1 MKKAAC
7 FAVLLMLVI
16 LLGGCRFEERP
27 LPTKA
32 KAQELFQAHFDEIDA
47 AAALL
52 WSHYAELDALVL
64 EGDYRLHVFSHGW
77 SKDDWRYART
87 SLTEGEKDQIFA
99 AWSLLDENG
108 CSITYHMSDPILAPT
123 LALHCGYDETG
134 RSFAFYYIRP
144 VEDADDGIS
153 PEETVQRRLH
163 SLGVWNP
170 NTFLDWSP
178 LEAEYWYQGTK
189 AHILFPQE

>member
-52 WSHYAELDALVL
+52 
-64 EGDYRLHVFSHGW
+64 
-77 SKDDWRYART
+77 
-87 SLTEGEKDQIFA
+87 
-99 AWSLLDENG
+99 
-108 CSITYHMSDPILAPT
+108 
-123 LALHCGYDETG
+123 
-134 RSFAFYYIRP
+134 
-144 VEDADDGIS
+144 
-153 PEETVQRRLH
+153 
-163 SLGVWNP
+163 
-170 NTFLDWSP
+170 
-178 LEAEYWYQGTK
+178 
-189 AHILFPQE
+189 